1 MKNEKKKKKTKNL
14 NIPMN
19 KKLQNKSLTPKNVC
33 EKKNF
38 SPLIKEKNFSKLSQN
53 NNQLIIFK
61 SNEKKTTF
69 IENEKNKLEKKKLK
83 VHKTPLIWSKKPIFR
98 NKKEDL
104 IELNNNKLYM
114 NTEINYH
121 KRNIEIKETLTP
133 TNYPKF
139 INKSFSKEIN
149 KLNNNQKNKTISM
162 KNDLICFHRKENSN
176 IELSK
181 FNKDHLKEKVK
192 LRENSL
198 RIKSTLIPI
207 SYNKELSKIKDN
219 NHILSKFPNK
229 HIINNINLNKPKTPK
244 ISTNSTNRKNDSKKN
259 KINSPK
265 KNETTNKHL
274 NSNNLINKNNNNNNG
289 NKNNNNNNDNNNL
302 NNSVYTINN
311 TIESVN
317 LINYSISY
325 SKIED
330 SDVFEYEKEKPK
342 LLTKEEK
349 LIYGNREP
357 KGFKK
362 IKLLGKGGCGIVWL
376 MLDKNKNQFAI
387 KQIPKKIKL
396 NSQIAKREI
405 EIINYIQKNSENE
418 SMVYLYNYI
427 EDNNDIWI
435 IYEKGG
441 HNLSDLCLKI
451 KGEFLGT
458 ERIYLIKKGHFLIKL
473 TNDISQLKL
482 FIRTML
488 KFIYNLSINNI
499 VHGDI
504 KPDNILIEYNKED
517 YSIRKIKV
525 IDFGSAYFLNNPI
538 NFSSN
543 TPEYISPEITELLEL
558 NNSSKDII
566 LFLKKLINYSYCI
579 DIWSLGV
586 TIIEIITACPL
597 WMSYKAKVIIRGKS
611 IFKFGLFGVK
621 GRDGGKIYHI
631 QKDLNKKLKK
641 IMKDS
646 LINDI
651 NDRNCLEDLLCKML
665 IVDYKKRI
673 NPIDALKHPFLN
685 EEKKEN

>member
-1 MKNEKKKKKTKNL
+1 MKNEKKQKKTKNL

-162 KNDLICFHRKENSN
+162 RNDLICFHRKENSN

-181 FNKDHLKEKVK
+181 FKKDHLKEKVK

-265 KNETTNKHL
+265 KK
-274 NSNNLINKNNNNNNG
+274 
-289 NKNNNNNNDNNNL
+289 
-302 NNSVYTINN
+302 
-311 TIESVN
+311 
-317 LINYSISY
+317 
-325 SKIED
+325 
-330 SDVFEYEKEKPK
+330 
-342 LLTKEEK
+342 
-349 LIYGNREP
+349 
-357 KGFKK
+357 
-362 IKLLGKGGCGIVWL
+362 
-376 MLDKNKNQFAI
+376 
-387 KQIPKKIKL
+387 
-396 NSQIAKREI
+396 
-405 EIINYIQKNSENE
+405 
-418 SMVYLYNYI
+418 
-427 EDNNDIWI
+427 
-435 IYEKGG
+435 
-441 HNLSDLCLKI
+441 
-451 KGEFLGT
+451 
-458 ERIYLIKKGHFLIKL
+458 
-473 TNDISQLKL
+473 
-482 FIRTML
+482 
-488 KFIYNLSINNI
+488 
-499 VHGDI
+499 
-504 KPDNILIEYNKED
+504 
-517 YSIRKIKV
+517 
-525 IDFGSAYFLNNPI
+525 
-538 NFSSN
+538 
-543 TPEYISPEITELLEL
+543 
-558 NNSSKDII
+558 
-566 LFLKKLINYSYCI
+566 
-579 DIWSLGV
+579 
-586 TIIEIITACPL
+586 
-597 WMSYKAKVIIRGKS
+597 
-611 IFKFGLFGVK
+611 
-621 GRDGGKIYHI
+621 
-631 QKDLNKKLKK
+631 
-641 IMKDS
+641 
-646 LINDI
+646 
-651 NDRNCLEDLLCKML
+651 
-665 IVDYKKRI
+665 
-673 NPIDALKHPFLN
+673 
-685 EEKKEN
+685 